1 MLVASLAMRSG
12 KPIVNFNPLNAIKV
26 TDIVRRKDQSILDGN
41 FRNQNIGI
49 GDQLAT
55 KMKFRLEIRCADDD
69 AVSNRQDFVVAKK

>member
-26 TDIVRRKDQSILDGN
+26 TDIVRRKDQSILDGSC
-41 FRNQNIGI
+41 RNQNIGI

-69 AVSNRQDFVVAKK
+69 AVSNRQDLVVAKK